1 LENKIT
7 VGVFVIL
14 LFSLSIGNLLCGD
27 RIFSATENRY
37 LTNKPSVAVSAVL
50 SGTYAEK
57 LEAYINDQFVWRD
70 AWISLKTKAQIA
82 LLHKDINGVYLAK
95 DGYLIQRVSEQDLN
109 RDQIEENI
117 EAINMFFAKT
127 SLPKNN
133 LSLMI
138 VPTSGLIL
146 SEKLPPYAQMF
157 DQNEMIDSIKQSV
170 PNCLFVDLRQQLLDK
185 KGEYIYYKTDH
196 HWTTRGAFA
205 AYLSWCETVG
215 IPSPEANYSI
225 EEVTDSFRGSL
236 YSKVLYNGVPY
247 DSISIFRYQS
257 PHRFLVEYEGG
268 KSQSDSFYQ
277 RERLQEKD
285 KYAVFFGGN
294 HAELKITSDN
304 KNNKR
309 LLVIKDSFANAF
321 VPFAAGQF
329 ESTHM
334 LDLRYFHGNVYDYIT
349 DNDITDILVLYS
361 TLNFASDRNL
371 DKLRY

>member
-1 LENKIT
+1 MENKIT
-7 VGVFVIL
+7 VGVFIIL

-27 RIFSATENRY
+27 RIFSDTENRY
-37 LTNKPSVAVSAVL
+37 LSSKPPVAVSAVL
-50 SGTYAEK
+50 SGNYAEK

-70 AWISLKTKAQIA
+70 AWISLKTNAQIT

-109 RDQIEENI
+109 REQIEENI
-117 EAINMFFAKT
+117 EAVNMFFART
-127 SLPKNN
+127 SLPQKN

-146 SEKLPPYAQMF
+146 SEKLPPFAPMF
-157 DQNEMIDSIKQSV
+157 NQNEMIETIKQSV
-170 PNCLFVDLRQQLLDK
+170 SDCLFVDLRQQLLDK
-185 KGEYIYYKTDH
+185 KDEYIYFKTDH

-205 AYLSWCETVG
+205 AYLNWCDTVG
-215 IPSPEANYSI
+215 IPSSEANYSI

-247 DSISIFRYQS
+247 DSISIFKYQS
-257 PHRFLVEYEGG
+257 PHSFLVEYEGG
-268 KSQSDSFYQ
+268 KSHSDSFYQ
-277 RERLQEKD
+277 RERLKEKD

-294 HAELKITSDN
+294 HGELKITSDN

-321 VPFAAGQF
+321 VPFAAEQF
-329 ESTHM
+329 ESAHM
-334 LDLRYFHGNVYDYIT
+334 LDLRYFHGSVYDYIT
-349 DNDITDILVLYS
+349 NNDITDILVLYS
-361 TLNFASDRNL
+361 TLNFASDHNL